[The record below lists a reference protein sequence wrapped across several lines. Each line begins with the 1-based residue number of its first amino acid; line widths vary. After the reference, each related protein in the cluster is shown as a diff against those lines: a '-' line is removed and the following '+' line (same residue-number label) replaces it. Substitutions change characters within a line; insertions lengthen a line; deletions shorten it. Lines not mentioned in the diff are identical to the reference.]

1 MNNGLVVRDII
12 FINRAPF
19 ERLDLKFIDG
29 VNVLSSENGRGKTTI
44 ISYIIDALYEIA
56 KQTFKLSFD
65 GHDSDFY
72 RISSGAEIMDA
83 TKISIV
89 YIRFFYEGKNI
100 DYIDGRGNFS
110 PEEYKTL
117 PLPENPIPIS
127 RINSN
132 RQPGD
137 IFKLCHFFGDANQK
151 ESIFANHLA
160 TYFPAYRYEL
170 PAYLNDV
177 YKPKAISFN
186 IIKQFN
192 GMLPNPIEVVTD
204 LDHIAS
210 WLLDVVLD
218 WNVYGQKK
226 AYQMPGGG
234 QQIVDT
240 ALESLLWNNIC
251 EVLQWALL
259 SKTKNNKIRFGIG
272 RRNRGDS
279 RVSVM
284 CDEPG
289 RPSKQLSPSI
299 TYLSSGEKG
308 LLGVFGEILRQ
319 ADCYRRNIQV
329 NQIDGLVLI
338 DEVDKHLHIRLQKEA
353 LPHLFRS
360 FANVQFIVSSHSPF
374 LNMGLADERIPCQI
388 IDLDANGI
396 SCEPR
401 NNQLYQQVYEMMLH
415 DKDNFAEQ
423 IAELQKQLDEKS
435 TTKVLVVTEGK
446 TDVIHINKAKE
457 KLGITLDY
465 DTIAPEKQPDGDTDL
480 LDMLKQIA
488 KKPNEHKIIG
498 IFDCDTK
505 TTKGFVHPYESLGNN
520 VYAFKIQPPQ
530 NRIDNGQSEISIEYL
545 YSDEEVKTML
555 PNNTRIFFGTEFSKR
570 TGLHV
575 ENPNWILAN
584 QSDRGKD
591 KIVENVNGQAVYDK
605 DEVNYLAKKSDFA
618 NAVADETIVVSNESW
633 ENFHHIFNTIEEIMK
648 L

>member
-1 MNNGLVVRDII
+1 M
-12 FINRAPF
+12 
-19 ERLDLKFIDG
+19 
-29 VNVLSSENGRGKTTI
+29 
-44 ISYIIDALYEIA
+44 
-56 KQTFKLSFD
+56 
-65 GHDSDFY
+65 
-72 RISSGAEIMDA
+72 
-83 TKISIV
+83 
-89 YIRFFYEGKNI
+89 
-100 DYIDGRGNFS
+100 
-110 PEEYKTL
+110 
-117 PLPENPIPIS
+117 
-127 RINSN
+127 
-132 RQPGD
+132 
-137 IFKLCHFFGDANQK
+137 
-151 ESIFANHLA
+151 
-160 TYFPAYRYEL
+160 
-170 PAYLNDV
+170 
-177 YKPKAISFN
+177 
-186 IIKQFN
+186 
-192 GMLPNPIEVVTD
+192 
-204 LDHIAS
+204 
-210 WLLDVVLD
+210 
-218 WNVYGQKK
+218 
-226 AYQMPGGG
+226 
-234 QQIVDT
+234 
-240 ALESLLWNNIC
+240 
-251 EVLQWALL
+251 
-259 SKTKNNKIRFGIG
+259 
-272 RRNRGDS
+272 
-279 RVSVM
+279 
-284 CDEPG
+284 
-289 RPSKQLSPSI
+289 
-299 TYLSSGEKG
+299 
-308 LLGVFGEILRQ
+308 GVFGEILRQ

-555 PNNTRIFFGTEFSKR
+555 PNNPRIFFGTEFSKR